1 MFRGTKV
8 VDEVDFGGSILH
20 RGLVVAHPEH
30 RRDHDNDSSCASSPV
45 RHRSSRKDR
54 IGGGMATN
62 LQEGDLYY
70 REARHEADDATHTY
84 QTALEDVN
92 DGRRV
97 WNDAWHAEKLRKS
110 GFPALSAKDGQG
122 AVTMTRRQA
131 WVRFLAL
138 DACKDLCIDA
148 LVRGGEEG
156 NTARGFLEE
165 GCRVLKDGLGVR
177 KLLLEQG
184 QNVNIF
190 WDDVEQQQ
198 AQRLV
203 MVGKGAPKH
212 DVDRKEKVVR
222 NKDTI
227 KSFREPDVSMA
238 QEHLASYDWRVPC
251 VDVKV
256 LRIVGAPFLESFEHD
271 SSTDTSPANFVV
283 QTLAHDR
290 KSSSMVGSTGGVLS
304 GETLYVS
311 NQSNKSA
318 HSSVKIDVFSM
329 DRKLLACG
337 SVMISELQRL
347 AARCDALGQEPP
359 PSLLKQLIK
368 PSGWKRKDSGGSM
381 VWVKLTGNNGSPS
394 GHILLSAKAIP
405 GDLTVAGVMG
415 PTSQGHSGGGTSGNA
430 PILTETD
437 IDGTYKQDIGTAWK
451 KNPLVQLDSADDGH
465 TSSLENSL
473 SEEKGLIAATLHD
486 DAPKGKDSSAGY
498 LQINVRHV
506 YSALLDCALRASE
519 CDRPASPLELKP
531 EWSWLLRTFAGR
543 HGIRE
548 EYATLSY
555 LQWILEKH
563 IVRPNSMCFE
573 VVTAK
578 YGAIK
583 HVDNGQHALES
594 HEIAMFTN
602 VRQDIKTLL
611 NKAFENYY
619 SLKQQYDDDVGEE
632 YLSIRG
638 PQAAT
643 VLRSAFKLLKL
654 VLAGDEHSAIQWASV
669 RFKKAANKRFYSILA
684 AVETQLGE
692 DEREPKRYKKL
703 CDLCQAIME
712 EVRAD
717 EAIQN
722 SEAFPKD
729 VSLPFITSL
738 EYCKG
743 LAAHLKSVITR
754 NPPQKPTAS
763 AIMLVQA
770 VGGLQ
775 DFVERHGYVDAGIQ
789 LSAYDVFRDFIIRW
803 IASSSA
809 SLKRGIQIIDD
820 SGPREISQWKDLY
833 DNGGNMVVPFAEVLM
848 RELQKEMEVYRPLLC
863 FWPCF
868 AVEVE
873 AACVDVLRSA
883 VSVASSHCGLVQT
896 TEHQNS
902 SKRRTAWKWAAIRE
916 TAKDGS
922 SVTEAIRSGTS
933 VPQALLM
940 NTLRRLLAVIPQME
954 SSIYSWCQETPLTK
968 SQANGPSPLRRESLG
983 AFSPVHHKD
992 RIAQEA
998 PMLGVQWAQL
1008 VKELRTEYYASITLT
1023 AESISRALSSS
1034 SRTSIHSV
1042 LSRAG
1047 LEASD
1052 SAIVRRIEKALD
1064 QTAPTIQILS
1074 SVLDSRVF
1082 VALARGLWDLT
1093 AKQIL
1098 QFSEELREDE
1108 GHRGGHAWRG
1118 RQNAAAALSCVQNFY
1133 KHKISNCMGSDL
1145 QPKDLA
1151 PPQHSQ
1157 RASALLA
1164 SNTTELDK
1172 SFDVY

>member
-1 MFRGTKV
+1 M
-8 VDEVDFGGSILH
+8 DEVDFGGGILH
-20 RGLVVAHPEH
+20 RGLVVAHPTQ
-30 RRDHDNDSSCASSPV
+30 RRDHDGESSSASSPV
-45 RHRSSRKDR
+45 RHRPGRKDA
-54 IGGGMATN
+54 IGGGMAH
-62 LQEGDLYY
+62 LREDEVRYEGD
-70 REARHEADDATHTY
+70 EATHTY
-84 QTALEDVN
+84 QTALEESR
-92 DGRRV
+92 DGRKE

-110 GFPALSAKDGQG
+110 GFPGLSTKDGQG

-138 DACKDLCIDA
+138 DACKDLCIDG
-148 LVRGGEEG
+148 VVHGGEDASA
-156 NTARGFLEE
+156 ARGFLEE

-177 KLLLEQG
+177 RLLLEQG
-184 QNVNIF
+184 RHVNIF

-203 MVGKGAPKH
+203 MVGKSEPKK
-212 DVDRKEKVVR
+212 DVVKIEKVVP
-222 NKDTI
+222 KEAGIT
-227 KSFREPDVSMA
+227 SVREPDVFMA
-238 QEHLASYDWRVPC
+238 QEQLGSYDWRVPC
-251 VDVKV
+251 VEVKV
-256 LRIVGAPFLESFEHD
+256 LRIVGAPFLERVEHD
-271 SSTDTSPANFVV
+271 SSTDASPADYVV
-283 QTLAHDR
+283 QAHAHDR
-290 KSSSMVGSTGGVLS
+290 RSSSMVGSTGGVLS

-311 NQSNKSA
+311 NQSYRSA
-318 HSSVKIDVFSM
+318 HSSVKIDVYSM

-359 PSLLKQLIK
+359 LSLLKQLIK

-405 GDLTVAGVMG
+405 GDLSAAGVMG
-415 PTSQGHSGGGTSGNA
+415 PSSQGHSVGGVSGNA
-430 PILTETD
+430 PVVTGTD
-437 IDGTYKQDIGTAWK
+437 IDGVHTRDVGTVWK
-451 KNPLVQLDSADDGH
+451 KNPLVQLDSADDA
-465 TSSLENSL
+465 SSLEDSL
-473 SEEKGLIAATLHD
+473 SEERGLIAATLHD

-498 LQINVRHV
+498 LHINVRHV
-506 YSALLDCALRASE
+506 YNALLDCALKASE
-519 CDRPASPLELKP
+519 CDTPASSLELKP
-531 EWSWLLRTFAGR
+531 EWSWLLRTFAAR

-573 VVTAK
+573 VITAK
-578 YGAIK
+578 YGAMK
-583 HVDNGQHALES
+583 HAGNGQQGLES
-594 HEIAMFTN
+594 HEVAMFTN

-611 NKAFENYY
+611 NKTFENYF

-638 PQAAT
+638 PQAAI

-654 VLAGDEHSAIQWASV
+654 VLGGDEHSAIQWASV

-684 AVETQLGE
+684 AIETQLGE
-692 DEREPKRYKKL
+692 HAGDRAPNRYKKL

-722 SEAFPKD
+722 AEAFSKD
-729 VSLPFITSL
+729 VSLPSITSL

-743 LAAHLKSVITR
+743 LAAHLKSVITQS
-754 NPPQKPTAS
+754 PPQKPTKS
-763 AIMLVQA
+763 AIILVQA

-775 DFVERHGYVDAGIQ
+775 DFVERHGYIDAGIQ

-809 SLKRGIQIIDD
+809 SLKRGIRIIDD
-820 SGPREISQWKDLY
+820 SGPQEISQWKDLY

-883 VSVASSHCGLVQT
+883 ISVASSHCGLVQT
-896 TEHQNS
+896 IENQNS
-902 SKRRTAWKWAAIRE
+902 NKRRTSWKWAAVRE
-916 TAKDGS
+916 NAKDGS
-922 SVTEAIRSGTS
+922 SVTEAIRSGTR
-933 VPQALLM
+933 VQQALLM

-954 SSIYSWCQETPLTK
+954 SSIYSWCQETPVTK
-968 SQANGPSPLRRESLG
+968 SLADGPSPLRRESLG
-983 AFSPVHHKD
+983 AFPPVHHKE

-1052 SAIVRRIEKALD
+1052 SAIVRRIEKALE

-1108 GHRGGHAWRG
+1108 AHKGGHAWRG
-1118 RQNAAAALSCVQNFY
+1118 RQNAAAALACIQNFY

-1145 QPKDLA
+1145 QSKDLT